1 MQKSYIKEQINEVKK
16 YLYQQQCV
24 DKLYED
30 KDQLK
35 EIVMT
40 SNYWKNRRSI
50 IASVVSGQNMVK
62 KSTIYGDEKPKENPY
77 MNNKSDEYE
86 KIHTEDSYSIE
97 DGFVIFDLC
106 QVFDVPISQDLKNI
120 FGEKLNNQQ
129 KVKADAQVDYD
140 KKILALT
147 SSLRKNIFQKCSF
160 DTNAEELFDD
170 QIYQIVSKLPDFETE
185 GKKLLLEFYK
195 QEKNPKEELKQ
206 PAPVLFNLLED
217 KNLKTYIDDYKT
229 KSLKERSE
237 DPLRYVFRWNNNTQ
251 NYNLN
256 DMTKNKTIKQWFES
270 LMTGTSEEDR
280 QDVYFIL
287 LELFGKDFEFGGG
300 FGGKIP
306 KARLWDK
313 VDKKEAREWY
323 RKNMSDTDLF
333 GDLQIEEEEKI
344 VTEEKKT
351 VIIEEQNYNNI
362 DATAKENKSLI
373 KGKNFNMDISK
384 KNGKENGTE
393 KKQSETSKTGYKIG
407 LFLDIL
413 VTAVFVYL
421 AITMSLYFLMAL
433 VVTVPLAIFFGL
445 KLSARCLSGSCFKF
459 VTDKPQ
465 KNSEYDTLEHENNR
479 ASDIDLEKQ
488 NDQLIE

>member
-1 MQKSYIKEQINEVKK
+1 MQRSYIKEQIDEVKK

-50 IASVVSGQNMVK
+50 IASVVSGQKMVN
-62 KSTIYGDEKPKENPY
+62 KSKFYGEEKQKENPY
-77 MNNKSDEYE
+77 MNDNSDKFE
-86 KIHTEDSYSIE
+86 KIHTEDVYSIE
-97 DGFVIFDLC
+97 NGFVIFDLC
-106 QVFDVPISQDLKNI
+106 QVFDVSISQDLKNI

-129 KVKADAQVDYD
+129 NVKADAKVDYD
-140 KKILALT
+140 EKIFALT

-160 DTNAEELFDD
+160 DTNAEKLSDD
-170 QIYQIVSKLPDFETE
+170 QIYQIVSKLPDFQTE
-185 GKKLLLEFYK
+185 SKKLLLEHYK
-195 QEKNPKEELKQ
+195 QDNSLAAELKQ
-206 PAPVLFNLLED
+206 PAPDLYNLLAD
-217 KNLKTYIDDYKT
+217 KDLLTYIKEYKE
-229 KSLKERSE
+229 KSLEDRKN
-237 DPLRYVFRWNNNTQ
+237 DPLRYVFRWNSTTMNR
-251 NYNLN
+251 NLDN
-256 DMTKNKTIKQWFES
+256 ETKTRTIKQWLASIMPEAFKQN
-270 LMTGTSEEDR
+270 GEDI
-280 QDVYFIL
+280 YFIL

-300 FGGKIP
+300 FEGKIP

-313 VDKKEAREWY
+313 VDQKEVKEWY
-323 RKNMSDTDLF
+323 RKNMHDTDLF
-333 GDLQIEEEEKI
+333 DDLKIEEEEKI
-344 VTEEKKT
+344 VIEEEKT
-351 VIIEEQNYNNI
+351 VIIEEQDYNNI
-362 DATAKENKSLI
+362 DATAKESKSFM
-373 KGKNFNMDISK
+373 KDENFNMDIREK
-384 KNGKENGTE
+384 KNGTE
-393 KKQSETSKTGYKIG
+393 KKQSKTSKTGYKIG

-433 VVTVPLAIFFGL
+433 VVTVTLAIFFGC
-445 KLSARCLSGSCFKF
+445 KLSASCLSGSCFKF